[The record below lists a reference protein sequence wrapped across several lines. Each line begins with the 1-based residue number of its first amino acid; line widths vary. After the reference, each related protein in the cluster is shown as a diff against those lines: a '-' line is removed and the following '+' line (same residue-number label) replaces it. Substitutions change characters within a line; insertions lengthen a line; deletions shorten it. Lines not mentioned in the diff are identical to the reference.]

1 MKGGKPIGEMKV
13 TRMKAF
19 LAGNAGRAELR
30 GCIEFELEWKD
41 PKGDELCLVRLRRRE
56 SVVEGHKD
64 FDVQINPEN

>member
-1 MKGGKPIGEMKV
+1 MKV

>member
-1 MKGGKPIGEMKV
+1 MKV

-19 LAGNAGRAELR
+19 EAGNAGRAKLR
-30 GCIEFELEWKD
+30 GGTESELIWKD

-56 SVVEGHKD
+56 NVVEGHRD